1 MFTLRKKKKQVLQNR
16 TTFVYQGGKLYENL
30 FMDRRFYSQLF
41 QVFPHDH
48 PLRVIPKVQ
57 ENWVRICYAKSLTE
71 KE

>member
-1 MFTLRKKKKQVLQNR
+1 MFTLRKNKQVLQNR
-16 TTFVYQGGKLYENL
+16 TILVYQGGKLYENL
-30 FMDRRFYSQLF
+30 FMDRRFHSQLF

>member
-1 MFTLRKKKKQVLQNR
+1 MFTLRKNKQVLQNR
-16 TTFVYQGGKLYENL
+16 TILVYQGGKLYENL

-57 ENWVRICYAKSLTE
+57 EN
-71 KE
+71 